1 MPGKSA
7 KVADTHKQSNLMAK
21 TENRSNLHV
30 NCQFLLHLEN
40 KWNILFQCLILLL
53 SSVFYRMYL
62 RFFILEILKFMS
74 SFLCQIFCFY
84 SHNILNSCVSKGL
97 SRNEDFFSIAKETLV
112 LGCFNTWLER
122 IMRVCQLPNLLLQ
135 LVVLLVIFRSKISYK
150 NLWGFEKE
158 PKSDVW

>member
-1 MPGKSA
+1 MS
-7 KVADTHKQSNLMAK
+7 
-21 TENRSNLHV
+21 
-30 NCQFLLHLEN
+30 
-40 KWNILFQCLILLL
+40 ILT
-53 SSVFYRMYL
+53 SSREQMKY
-62 RFFILEILKFMS
+62 FILMSDSSAFKCFLQNVFKIFHSWDIKFMS

-97 SRNEDFFSIAKETLV
+97 SRNDDFFSIAKETLV

-158 PKSDVW
+158 PKSDNVW